1 MDDIFVGKLLKIS
14 VYFTSNFSFFRGLEV
29 LFYVKMGAFLCQNS
43 GFFIAQNWPK
53 IDLKWVG
60 NLVGDGRKLAYFLWL
75 LKTFVSACLVG

>member
-1 MDDIFVGKLLKIS
+1 
-14 VYFTSNFSFFRGLEV
+14 
-29 LFYVKMGAFLCQNS
+29 MGAFLCQNS